1 MFLHIPPTNTAMDGV
16 AATAAQSTSMWNS
29 FKIVKDFLSMFP
41 YIVPVYFSAILF
53 NILLAPMN
61 VYLTQ
66 VAYQIFDNA
75 KTTGLLESFYSLG
88 FLIGSLTY
96 KFLCTKFP
104 MSRLIQTSLLLVPVT
119 LAIFGSAHSLP
130 VALLGLAGLGIVIPF
145 FNISSKTIIQNKVP
159 QAKLGVIFNSYF
171 ALMNLSQP
179 IGLLGIPVLIGVFGV
194 TSVLLVGGAFYLIAA
209 IMLVLFNQISVELN
223 E

>member
-1 MFLHIPPTNTAMDGV
+1 
-16 AATAAQSTSMWNS
+16 MWNS
-29 FKIVKDFLSMFP
+29 FKTVKDSLSMFP

-75 KTTGLLESFYSLG
+75 KTTGLLEPFYSLG

-130 VALLGLAGLGIVIPF
+130 VALLELAGLGIVIPF
-145 FNISSKTIIQNKVP
+145 CNISSKAIIQN
-159 QAKLGVIFNSYF
+159 
-171 ALMNLSQP
+171 
-179 IGLLGIPVLIGVFGV
+179 
-194 TSVLLVGGAFYLIAA
+194 
-209 IMLVLFNQISVELN
+209 
-223 E
+223 